1 MKRYKKIK
9 YIYKTIHHYNIYL
22 GIKKMQFRILHTL
35 FAFFYFVFTQK
46 SMINKVNSLFNSEYT
61 HCVYR

>member
-1 MKRYKKIK
+1 MKKYKNIK
-9 YIYKTIHHYNIYL
+9 DIYKTIHHCNIYSW
-22 GIKKMQFRILHTL
+22 IKKMQFKTLHIL

-46 SMINKVNSLFNSEYT
+46 SMINKVNSLSNSEYT